1 LKAKD
6 LVSVTD
12 FSPETVHQLIEN
24 AWELKGGR
32 RFDIPKG
39 RVLALV
45 FEKPSLRTRV
55 SFEMAMIGL
64 GGHSLYLSPSE
75 VGLGKRESISDVA
88 RVLSRYVDIIAAR
101 TFSHQTVKELA
112 AHCSVPVINALSDY
126 EHPCQALA
134 DMLTILE
141 KKGGLKGVKI
151 AYIGDGNNVANS
163 LVLVAA
169 MLGVDVTIAAP
180 HGYHLDENVLNRARE
195 YARLSGSTIDTL
207 EDPHAAV
214 KGADVIYTDTW
225 TSMGQEQES
234 EKRIMDFRGYQVNSN
249 LLCSAPE
256 RVIVMHCLP
265 AHRGEEITGDIIDG
279 PHSVVFDQAE
289 NRLHAAKAVLV
300 HLLGGLEISIGD

>member
-1 LKAKD
+1 LKGKD
-6 LVSVTD
+6 LISITD
-12 FSPETVHQLIEN
+12 LSPETVHQLIEN
-24 AWELKGGR
+24 AWELKNGR
-32 RFDIPKG
+32 HFDIPKG
-39 RVLALV
+39 KALALV

-55 SFEMAMIGL
+55 SFEMAMTGL
-64 GGHSLYLSPSE
+64 GGRSLYLSPAE
-75 VGLGKRESISDVA
+75 VGLGKRESTADVA
-88 RVLSRYVDIIAAR
+88 RVLSRYIDIIAAR
-101 TFSHQTVKELA
+101 TFSHQTVTDLA
-112 AHCSVPVINALSDY
+112 AYCSVPVINALSDF

-141 KKGGLKGVKI
+141 KKGGLKGVRI

-163 LVLVAA
+163 LVMVSA
-169 MLGVDVTIAAP
+169 MLGVDIAIAAP
-180 HGYHLDENVLNRARE
+180 QGYHLDDKVLSLARE
-195 YARLSGSTIDTL
+195 YTRLSGSCIDIL

-234 EKRIMDFRGYQVNSN
+234 EKRIRDFKDYQVNSS

-265 AHRGEEITGDIIDG
+265 AHRGEEITDDIIDG

-300 HLLGGLEISIGD
+300 HLLGGLEVSIGD

>member
-1 LKAKD
+1 MKGKD
-6 LVSVTD
+6 LISVTD
-12 FSPETVHQLIEN
+12 LSPETVHQLIEN
-24 AWELKGGR
+24 AWELKNGR
-32 RFDIPKG
+32 HFDIPKG
-39 RVLALV
+39 RVLALL

-55 SFEMAMIGL
+55 SFETAMMGL
-64 GGHSLYLSPSE
+64 GGRSLYLSPAE
-75 VGLGKRESISDVA
+75 VGLGKRESIADVA
-88 RVLSRYVDIIAAR
+88 RVLSRYVDVITAR

-163 LVLVAA
+163 LVMVSA
-169 MLGVDVTIAAP
+169 MLGVDFTIAAP
-180 HGYHLDENVLNRARE
+180 SGYRLDENILNRARE
-195 YARLSGSTIDTL
+195 YARLSGSRLDTL
-207 EDPHAAV
+207 EDPHLAV

-225 TSMGQEQES
+225 TSMGQEQER
-234 EKRIMDFRGYQVNSN
+234 EQRIRDFRDFQVNSN

-265 AHRGEEITGDIIDG
+265 AHRGEEITDDIIDG
-279 PHSVVFDQAE
+279 PHSVV
-289 NRLHAAKAVLV
+289 
-300 HLLGGLEISIGD
+300 